1 MMQTMPPLV
10 TRDEE
15 VVIPDGEVVIP
26 DGEVVILDGEVVIP
40 DGEVVILDGEVVMP
54 DSIRH
59 PVFADPGLRI
69 KSAMTCMD
77 LPKNKP

>member
-10 TRDEE
+10 TRDEEVVIPDEE

-26 DGEVVILDGEVVIP
+26 DGEVVIP
-40 DGEVVILDGEVVMP
+40 DGEVVMP

>member
-1 MMQTMPPLV
+1 MPPLV
-10 TRDEE
+10 TRDEEVVIPDEE

-26 DGEVVILDGEVVIP
+26 DGEVVIP
-40 DGEVVILDGEVVMP
+40 DGEVVMP

>member
-1 MMQTMPPLV
+1 MPPLV

-26 DGEVVILDGEVVIP
+26 DW
-40 DGEVVILDGEVVMP
+40 EVVILDGEVVMP

>member
-1 MMQTMPPLV
+1 MPSFTVAMRDEKVAMRDEKVAMP
-10 TRDEE
+10 DEE
-15 VVIPDGEVVIP
+15 VVMPDE
-26 DGEVVILDGEVVIP
+26 
-40 DGEVVILDGEVVMP
+40 EVVMP

-59 PVFADPGLRI
+59 PVFASPGFRI